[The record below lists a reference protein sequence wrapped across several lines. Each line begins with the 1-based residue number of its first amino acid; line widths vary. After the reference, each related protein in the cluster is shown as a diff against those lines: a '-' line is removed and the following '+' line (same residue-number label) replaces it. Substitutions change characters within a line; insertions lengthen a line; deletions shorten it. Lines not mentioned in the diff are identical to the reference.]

1 LIIKEKYVRGFFGIG
16 VEGIN
21 KAFNVGSVFRSAHAF
36 GASFSFTVAA
46 SYERKKGT
54 RSDTSDAMAQL
65 PFYEFP
71 SIETFT
77 LPKGCALVGV
87 ELDDDAIEL
96 PSFRHPSQAA
106 YVLGSERGGMTATM
120 LGRCDHIIQ
129 IPSRFSLNLGIAGVC
144 VMYDRLVSLGRFA
157 PRPVKPGG
165 PTEALDPHVRGD
177 QILRQKAMEPY
188 RSAPPLAEVEASL
201 ADERDD

>member
-1 LIIKEKYVRGFFGIG
+1 MRGYFGIG

-36 GASFSFTVAA
+36 GANFSFTVAA

-71 SIETFT
+71 SVEALT
-77 LPKGCALVGV
+77 LPKGCALVAV
-87 ELDDDAIEL
+87 ELDDNAVEL
-96 PSFRHPSQAA
+96 PSFRHPSRAA
-106 YVLGSERGGMTATM
+106 YVLGPERGNVSPAM
-120 LGRCDHIIQ
+120 LARCEHVIK
-129 IPSRFSLNLGIAGVC
+129 IPTRFSLNVGIAAVC

-157 PRPVKPGG
+157 PRPVKAGG
-165 PTEALDPHVRGD
+165 PVEALQPHVHGG
-177 QILRQKAMEPY
+177 QVLRQEAMQAF
-188 RSAPPLAEVEASL
+188 RSPPPLAELETL
-201 ADERDD
+201 EKDELDE